1 MNIDRNG
8 MQYFY
13 WVGTIGE
20 RVMTEETSIDSK
32 FIASLEKLKTV
43 GRYELIHKLGR
54 GGAGVVFLGRDP
66 YIKRDLAIKIAPTT
80 TDKSRERFLVEAQ
93 SAGRFS
99 HPNIVGIHDVGVQ
112 DDFCYI
118 TMEYIEGPTLEKFCD
133 KDSLLPFGKVVDI
146 TLSVCSALS
155 YSHKQGVIHRD
166 IKPANIM
173 IDKEEITKITDFGV
187 AQMTENTAETGLFG
201 TPSYMSPEQ
210 LKDEQLG
217 FQSDIFS
224 LGCVLYELL
233 IGKLAFHG
241 DNNFSIMYKITND
254 EPEPLTNIR
263 TDLPEILV
271 KITNKALAKDLT
283 VRYQTCLEFAYDLKV
298 ALRGLSGTVQD
309 EKVKDVVD
317 YVHNL
322 AFFQEFTEEQVKETL
337 SLSNVIRVNKGK
349 DIISQGD
356 IDDTFYIILSGTAKV
371 MKDCRDIATISTG
384 DCLGEMALIGSKVR
398 AADVVA
404 DTDCVMMKISASILD
419 SASDTVKYLF
429 FKHFAMT
436 LVSRLSKSNK
446 KEE

>member
-210 LKDEQLG
+210 LKDEQL
-217 FQSDIFS
+217 
-224 LGCVLYELL
+224 
-233 IGKLAFHG
+233 
-241 DNNFSIMYKITND
+241 
-254 EPEPLTNIR
+254 
-263 TDLPEILV
+263 
-271 KITNKALAKDLT
+271 
-283 VRYQTCLEFAYDLKV
+283 
-298 ALRGLSGTVQD
+298 
-309 EKVKDVVD
+309 
-317 YVHNL
+317 
-322 AFFQEFTEEQVKETL
+322 
-337 SLSNVIRVNKGK
+337 
-349 DIISQGD
+349 
-356 IDDTFYIILSGTAKV
+356 
-371 MKDCRDIATISTG
+371 
-384 DCLGEMALIGSKVR
+384 
-398 AADVVA
+398 
-404 DTDCVMMKISASILD
+404 
-419 SASDTVKYLF
+419 
-429 FKHFAMT
+429 
-436 LVSRLSKSNK
+436 
-446 KEE
+446 